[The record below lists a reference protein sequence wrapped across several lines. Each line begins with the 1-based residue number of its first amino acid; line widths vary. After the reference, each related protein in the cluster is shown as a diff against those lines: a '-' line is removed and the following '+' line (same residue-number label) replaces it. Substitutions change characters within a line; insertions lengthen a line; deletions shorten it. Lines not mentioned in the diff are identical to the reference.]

1 MARNTKQY
9 DRAVTGRRSRIIV
22 LALILAVCAASVI
35 GGLVYRS
42 TRPYEAPPFDE
53 TAVRGIPTPPEELG
67 FGYGGA
73 GSADSFRAGLV
84 SRWKRAGDG
93 SLPIWFTNP
102 PENTV
107 NLLLRIRRDS
117 DNRIIY
123 QSGLVRPGEYV
134 EKLTPLVEI
143 AAEPFVVK
151 ASIYSFD
158 EAYHSLGTLPLSGTV
173 D

>member
-73 GSADSFRAGLV
+73 GTEGSFRAGLV
-84 SRWKRAGDG
+84 SKWIRDREGC
-93 SLPIWFTNP
+93 LPVWFTNP
-102 PENTV
+102 PENTA
-107 NLLLRIRRDS
+107 NLMLRIRRVS
-117 DNRIIY
+117 DRKVIY
-123 QSGLVRPGEYV
+123 QSGLIRPGEYV
-134 EKLTPLVEI
+134 EKLTPLIELPE
-143 AAEPFVVK
+143 EPMDVQV
-151 ASIYSFD
+151 SIYSFD
-158 EAYHSLGTLPLSGTV
+158 EDYHSLGTLQLSGTV
-173 D
+173 E